1 MAINPDQ
8 CSTIP
13 QIFDQLHRVQQQIPQ
28 VIKEARELGF
38 GTAETAEL
46 IQRTIDYLKVLNRV
60 PKPVWS
66 VLYKFV
72 RCDDKALADLTVAEL
87 KVLVEVL
94 YFQAWLQLSATDN
107 ADTDLKNDLMKWT
120 QYLQDILN
128 DWLDARGKDKI
139 IETIAKAKAYVKTLI
154 RKGVP
159 WILNFLIKLYGD
171 ELLEQVEKGV
181 IDHYTSRKYIFKNLA
196 KEVIGFALNGRA
208 ATKAG
213 PLIELAVGGWDLIVE
228 LAAGNQIADLQAY
241 ADQLLATAVRL
252 MTVCGFPW
260 PTKGDALR
268 FRGADWEGVSVTV
281 RPLVRCAT
289 MVGGKLVWGTP
300 CPALYLNPDG
310 SKSAERTVKLTDG
323 RVDKKGVYF
332 LLTGLKID
340 PASIARCTP
349 MNAVLC
355 YFYERATF
363 QKNGKKVVRGFVS
376 GAKVAK

>member
-1 MAINPDQ
+1 LLQ
-8 CSTIP
+8 
-13 QIFDQLHRVQQQIPQ
+13 
-28 VIKEARELGF
+28 
-38 GTAETAEL
+38 
-46 IQRTIDYLKVLNRV
+46 KVN
-60 PKPVWS
+60 
-66 VLYKFV
+66 
-72 RCDDKALADLTVAEL
+72 
-87 KVLVEVL
+87 
-94 YFQAWLQLSATDN
+94 
-107 ADTDLKNDLMKWT
+107 
-120 QYLQDILN
+120 
-128 DWLDARGKDKI
+128 
-139 IETIAKAKAYVKTLI
+139 
-154 RKGVP
+154 
-159 WILNFLIKLYGD
+159 
-171 ELLEQVEKGV
+171 KGV
-181 IDHYTSRKYIFKNLA
+181 IDHYTSRKYIFKELA
-196 KEVIGFALNGRA
+196 KEVISFALNGRA

-228 LAAGNQIADLQAY
+228 LAAGSQIADLQAY

-260 PTKGDALR
+260 PAKGDALR

-281 RPLVRCAT
+281 RPPVRCAT
-289 MVGGKLVWGTP
+289 MVGGNLVWGTP